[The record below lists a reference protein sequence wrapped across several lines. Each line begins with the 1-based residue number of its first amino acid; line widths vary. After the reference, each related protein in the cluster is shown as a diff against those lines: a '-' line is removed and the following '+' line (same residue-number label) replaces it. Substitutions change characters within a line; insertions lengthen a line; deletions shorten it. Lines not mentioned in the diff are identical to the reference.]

1 MLTPASTPL
10 PACKSEQAAAR
21 VLGHTPVS
29 WDDLSGAE
37 TQPWSSIKSWAV
49 LTDKERAAAA
59 VLGYSTTTW
68 DNDSGTEP
76 QPISIEK
83 KWSELSSCA
92 DGEKLVLRCRLCDL
106 VLLMMSVC
114 FVL

>member
-1 MLTPASTPL
+1 MLTPASTPSVV
-10 PACKSEQAAAR
+10 CESEQAAAR

-49 LTDKERAAAA
+49 LTDEERAAAA

-76 QPISIEK
+76 QPISMEK
-83 KWSELSSCA
+83 NWSELSSCA
-92 DGEKLVLRCRLCDL
+92 DGEKFVLRRRLCDL
-106 VLLMMSVC
+106 ALLMCVC
-114 FVL
+114 LLL